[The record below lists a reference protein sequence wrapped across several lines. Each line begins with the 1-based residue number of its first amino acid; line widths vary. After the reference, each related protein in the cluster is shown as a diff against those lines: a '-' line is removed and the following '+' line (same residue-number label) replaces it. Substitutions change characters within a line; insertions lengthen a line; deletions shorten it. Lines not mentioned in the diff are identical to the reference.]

1 MKKGVEI
8 LIILSIQMF
17 FGNLYPQ
24 AGGRALYLQNADYL
38 YHGDFVYC
46 GAPNYG
52 FTNKLTVCAWVKW
65 TVIPQNYINVHN
77 DLEGRRANIITIDR
91 HNAKD
96 SGQFW
101 LQHSLNNNNFEWAVQ
116 TNSRQYIQSS
126 TIPQQNVWVYL
137 TGVYDG
143 SSSGERLILYVNG
156 IKEASLSSEIS
167 GNIQALDPNSMRLN
181 IGRLPSGY
189 RLFAGMLD
197 EIRIYKRALDID
209 EIRKQMF
216 YKNTVNSTDLV
227 SYWDMNQPSG
237 TTVYDLVPL
246 NPVNGKFYTSLI
258 DVHSFTTS
266 PGKIFDDDK
275 SWEVNSWLN
284 CTIRTVAGNGVD
296 EVNTVVSNTTTS
308 LTFQNPWITTPKL
321 DDGGA
326 GTGMTWFGVEKTG
339 EVSQWALSTASI
351 GEDSKIIKTIDS
363 SCVGWAGASLSV
375 KISSVP
381 DNDNNLSIYFWGFVD
396 GLPVNT
402 ESLPSGMTK
411 RSNLVWGINEW
422 GTVNSSIFIAYPNIL
437 GNFNPA
443 KCRLL
448 QRTRGSNSWAFV
460 DNVTADSVQ
469 RTFYV
474 PDVTDFMEYS
484 VGMNDEIMPVS
495 IEYLNYSVSGRDLIL
510 NWATNSESNN
520 KGFEV
525 YRSANNGKSWDLSGF
540 VSGAGNSNIKTV
552 YTFKDRNL
560 PSGTYRYKIKQIDF
574 NGNFEF
580 FNLNSSVVISNPRS
594 FVLKQN
600 YPNPSNPV
608 SKIDFELPSD
618 SYVKIEIFDLTGRM
632 ITKLE
637 DGKRSAGYHSVKFDG
652 SNLSSGI
659 YYYRMNAKSGNDSF
673 VKTFKLVLIK

>member
-1 MKKGVEI
+1 MKKGYVI
-8 LIILSIQMF
+8 LIILSIQMIF
-17 FGNLYPQ
+17 ANLYPQ
-24 AGGRALYLQNADYL
+24 AGGRALNLQNADYL
-38 YHGDFVYC
+38 AHGDFVYC

-52 FTNKLTVCAWVKW
+52 LTDKLTVCAWVRW
-65 TVIPQNYINVHN
+65 TVNPQTYVNVHS
-77 DLEGRRANIITIDR
+77 DQEGRRANIITLDR

-96 SGQFW
+96 NGQFW

-116 TNSRQYIQSS
+116 TDTRQNVQSS
-126 TIPQQNVWVYL
+126 TVPQQNVWVYL

-143 SSSGERLILYVNG
+143 SSTGEKLILYVNG
-156 IKEASLSSEIS
+156 IKEASLSGEIS

-181 IGRLPSGY
+181 IGRLPNGY

-197 EIRIYKRALDID
+197 EIRIYKRALGID

-216 YKNTVNSTDLV
+216 YKNTVDNTDLV

-237 TTVYDLVPL
+237 TTVYDLVPI
-246 NPVNGKFYTSLI
+246 NPVNGKFYTALI
-258 DVHSFTTS
+258 DVHSLTTS
-266 PGKIFDDDK
+266 PYRIFDDDK
-275 SWEVNSWLN
+275 SWEVNTWLN

-296 EVNTVVSNTTTS
+296 EINNIVSNTATS
-308 LTFQNPWITTPKL
+308 LTFQNPWVTTPKL
-321 DDGGA
+321 DDGGT

-339 EVSQWALSTASI
+339 EVSQWVLSTASV
-351 GEDSKIIKTIDS
+351 GEDSKIIKTTDS
-363 SCVGWAGASLSV
+363 SYVGWAGASLSV

-381 DNDNNLSIYFWGFVD
+381 DNSNNLSIYFWGFVD

-402 ESLPSGMTK
+402 ESVPAEMTK

-422 GTVNSSIFIAYPNIL
+422 GTVTSSIFIAYPNIL
-437 GNFNPA
+437 GNFNPS

-448 QRTRGSNSWAFV
+448 QRTRGSNSWSYV
-460 DNVTADSVQ
+460 NNVIADSVQ

-474 PDVTDFMEYS
+474 PEVTDFMEYS
-484 VGMNDEIMPVS
+484 IGMTDEIMPVS
-495 IEYLNYSVSGRDLIL
+495 MEYLNYSISGRDLIL

-520 KGFEV
+520 KGFEI

-540 VSGAGNSNIKTV
+540 VNGAGNSNIKTV
-552 YTFKDRNL
+552 YTFKDKNL
-560 PSGTYRYKIKQIDF
+560 SAGTYQYRLKQIDY

-580 FNLNSSVVISNPRS
+580 FKLNSTVVISLPHN

-618 SYVKIEIFDLTGRM
+618 SYVKIEIFDLTGRL

-659 YYYRMNAKSGNDSF
+659 YYYRLNAQSGNDNF
-673 VKTFKLVLIK
+673 IKTYKLVLIK